1 MDEATVEMVT
11 AAQVEDLALV
21 ADESVS
27 DEALREELR
36 KRTKAR
42 MEALGD
48 AAEAM
53 GLTEETAEQ
62 AIGQA
67 STPWFRSLMRAD
79 PAVYLRRA
87 EVPVLALFGGKDSQ
101 VAAEENAEAL
111 REARPDA
118 DIRILPGLNHLF
130 QHAETGGIDEY
141 SQIEETVAPEVLEAI
156 TEWIGERSGSAAGE

>member
-1 MDEATVEMVT
+1 
-11 AAQVEDLALV
+11 
-21 ADESVS
+21 
-27 DEALREELR
+27 
-36 KRTKAR
+36 
-42 MEALGD
+42 
-48 AAEAM
+48 
-53 GLTEETAEQ
+53 
-62 AIGQA
+62 
-67 STPWFRSLMRAD
+67 
-79 PAVYLRRA
+79 
-87 EVPVLALFGGKDSQ
+87 